1 MSDLLGYLVDALSSG
16 GIYALLTIGLALLFS
31 VMGLMNFAYG
41 ELIMVGGFTMY
52 LLRDAP
58 WPLLVLGTIVAV
70 VVVSLITER
79 LAFRPLRGATPLTL
93 LVGSFAVSVMLQN
106 ATRMTVG
113 PRAKGV
119 EPYHALEDHVD
130 VGGASLRV
138 LDLLTIGVTAAL
150 IGGLVVLLK
159 RTELGIQLRAAAED
173 FEMANVLGVRSNR
186 VIAAAF
192 AITGVLAAVAT
203 LMLVFNQGSV
213 SVTVGSLP
221 LLVAFVGA
229 VIGGMGSL
237 TGAALGGFLLG
248 AVTAVLDAALPE
260 NLAPFRDAFVFA
272 LVIAMLVARPQ
283 GLVPAQEARV

>member
-1 MSDLLGYLVDALSSG
+1 VSDVLAYLVDALSSG

-41 ELIMVGGFTMY
+41 ELIMVGGFAMY
-52 LLRDAP
+52 LLRDLP
-58 WPLLVLGTIVAV
+58 WPVLVLGTVAAV
-70 VVVSLITER
+70 VVVALLTER
-79 LAFRPLRGATPLTL
+79 LAFRPMRSATPLTL
-93 LVGSFAVSVMLQN
+93 LVGSFAVSIMLQN

-119 EPYHALEDHVD
+119 EPYALLEERVD
-130 VGGASLRV
+130 IGGASLRV
-138 LDLLTIGVTAAL
+138 LDLLTIGITAAL
-150 IGGLVVLLK
+150 IGGLVLLLR

-192 AITGVLAAVAT
+192 AITGVLAAAAT

-221 LLVAFVGA
+221 LLIAFVGA

-237 TGAALGGFLLG
+237 TGAALGGFVLG
-248 AVTAVLDAALPE
+248 AVTAVLDAALPDD
-260 NLAPFRDAFVFA
+260 LAPFRDAFVFA

>member
-1 MSDLLGYLVDALSSG
+1 V
-16 GIYALLTIGLALLFS
+16 
-31 VMGLMNFAYG
+31 
-41 ELIMVGGFTMY
+41 
-52 LLRDAP
+52 
-58 WPLLVLGTIVAV
+58 
-70 VVVSLITER
+70 TER
-79 LAFRPLRGATPLTL
+79 LAFRPLRSATPLTL

-106 ATRMTVG
+106 ATRMTIG

-119 EPYHALEDHVD
+119 EPYALLQERVD
-130 VGGASLRV
+130 IGGAALRV
-138 LDLLTIGVTAAL
+138 LDLLTIGAAGVM
-150 IGGLVVLLK
+150 IAGLVLLLR

-186 VIAAAF
+186 VIASAF
-192 AITGVLAAVAT
+192 AITGVLAAAAT

-221 LLVAFVGA
+221 LLIAFVGA

-248 AVTAVLDAALPE
+248 AVTAILDAALP
-260 NLAPFRDAFVFA
+260 NDLAPFRDAFVFA
-272 LVIAMLVARPQ
+272 LVIAMLAARPQ